1 MSQTLLL
8 SSNTTDFTTNLSP
21 SIPLE
26 NYKRYEAALLSIDL
40 YNSIPN
46 VTGANNI
53 FKYSIDN
60 GTNWKAR
67 ILDIGSYQLQAI
79 NDEIQRQM
87 VINDDYKRESNEF
100 YISIT
105 ANISELKSIINIS
118 NASYKVDFTVKDSI
132 GSILGFDTII
142 SHGYNKSQKI
152 VNITSINSVLV
163 NVDIISRSYVN
174 GNQSPAIYS
183 FSPNSVPPGFFI
195 SEHPNPPIYY
205 PLNRSYINS
214 IKVWLTDQNNNLIDL
229 RGETITGRL
238 CIREIE
244 NIKQQ
249 LKKQ

>member
-8 SSNTTDFTTNLSP
+8 SCNTTDFTTNLSP

-26 NYKRYEAALLSIDL
+26 NNKRYEAALISIDL

-46 VTGANNI
+46 ITQANNK
-53 FKYSIDN
+53 FVYSIDN
-60 GTNWKAR
+60 GTNWKT
-67 ILDIGSYQLQAI
+67 ITLDTGSYQLQAI

-87 VINDDYKRESNEF
+87 IINDDYNKESNEF

-105 ANISELKSIINIS
+105 ANISELKSIVNIS
-118 NASYKVDFTVKDSI
+118 NTSYKVDFTVKDSV

-163 NVDIISRSYVN
+163 NVDIISGSYVN

-183 FSPNSVPPGFFI
+183 FSPNSVPPGYFI

-229 RGETITGRL
+229 RGETITVRL

-244 NIKQQ
+244 NKKQQ
-249 LKKQ
+249 

>member
-21 SIPLE
+21 SIPLD
-26 NYKRYEAALLSIDL
+26 NNKRYEAALLSIDL

-53 FKYSIDN
+53 FKYSVDD
-60 GTNWKAR
+60 GRNWK
-67 ILDIGSYQLQAI
+67 IITLDTGSYQLQAI

-87 VINDDYKRESNEF
+87 VINDDYNKESNEF

-105 ANISELKSIINIS
+105 ANISELKSIVNIS
-118 NASYKVDFTVKDSI
+118 NRSYKVNFTVKDSI

-163 NVDIISRSYVN
+163 NVDIISGSYVN

-183 FSPNSVPPGFFI
+183 FSPNSVPPGYFI
-195 SEHPNPPIYY
+195 SERPNPPIYY
-205 PLNRSYINS
+205 PLNRLSINS
-214 IKVWLTDQNNNLIDL
+214 VKVWLTDQNNNLIDL
-229 RGETITGRL
+229 RGETVTVRL
-238 CIREIE
+238 CIRVV
-244 NIKQQ
+244 
-249 LKKQ
+249 